1 MRVTTAT
8 LMLADALLQAG
19 VLPESL
25 EVTLETPAFNTLRR
39 AVVME
44 LTPLEL
50 RDRVDSF
57 EFGGFTFRRRIWPD
71 VMVETKSDG
80 IASS

>member
-19 VLPESL
+19 VQPESL
-25 EVTLETPAFNTLRR
+25 EVLLDTHSFNALRR

-44 LTPLEL
+44 LSPLEL
-50 RDRVDSF
+50 RDRVDAF
-57 EFGGFTFRRRIWPD
+57 EFAGFTFRRRIWTD
-71 VMVETKSDG
+71 ANS
-80 IASS
+80 